1 VLVGLSCQPS
11 SPMTDSEYRLSN
23 LAGTFYPLN
32 HNAANRQARLRIAR
46 DVLYRRPISSERR

>member
-1 VLVGLSCQPS
+1 
-11 SPMTDSEYRLSN
+11 MTDSEYRLSN